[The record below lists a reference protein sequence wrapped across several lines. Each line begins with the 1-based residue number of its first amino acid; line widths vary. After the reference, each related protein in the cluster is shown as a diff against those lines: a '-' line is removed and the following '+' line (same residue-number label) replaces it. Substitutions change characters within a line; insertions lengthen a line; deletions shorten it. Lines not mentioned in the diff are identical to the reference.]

1 MATILVTGGAGFIGS
16 HYIQLLLETTD
27 HSVINA
33 DYLAYSANRFNNIEV
48 ELHPRYKFVQVD
60 LQNKLQ
66 VAQLFNRYEITDV
79 VHFAAESHVD
89 RSIHLGA
96 EPFLMTN
103 IVGTYRLLEEV
114 RHRGIERFIQISTDE
129 VYGSFPHGS
138 ADEQSHLDP
147 GNPYSASK
155 ASADLL
161 CISYA
166 KTYDLPIMITRCT
179 NNYGPRQ
186 HPEKLIPKM
195 IQSLRAGQPITLY
208 GDGLQERDWIHVKD
222 HCMGVEA
229 VRTKGKIGEVY
240 HIGSGRPIPN
250 LEVAKMVC
258 DLMNTPYSQIQFVT
272 DRPGHDVRY
281 CLDTEKICSE
291 LRWSPLTTWE
301 EGLTTTID
309 WYQTQT
315 VWWSG
320 VKY

>member
-1 MATILVTGGAGFIGS
+1 MILVTGGAGFIGS
-16 HYIQLLLETTD
+16 HYIQLLLETTNHTVVNVD
-27 HSVINA
+27 C
-33 DYLAYSANRFNNIEV
+33 LAYSANRFNNIEV
-48 ELHPRYKFVQVD
+48 ELHSRYHFVQTD
-60 LQNKLQ
+60 LQDQLQ
-66 VAQLFNRYEITDV
+66 VAKLFDEYEITEV

-103 IVGTYRLLEEV
+103 MMGTYRLLEEV
-114 RHRGIERFIQISTDE
+114 RRRGIKRFIQISTDE
-129 VYGSFPHGS
+129 VYGSFPDGS
-138 ADEQSHLDP
+138 ADEKSQLDP

-161 CISYA
+161 CIAYA
-166 KTYDLPIMITRCT
+166 KTYNLPIIITRCT

-195 IQSLRAGQPITLY
+195 IQSLREGQSITLY
-208 GDGLQERDWIHVKD
+208 GNGLQERDWIHVKD

-229 VRTKGKIGEVY
+229 VRTQGKVGEVY

-258 DLMNTPYSQIQFVT
+258 DLMNTPYSQIEFVT

-281 CLDTEKICSE
+281 CLDTEKISSE
-291 LRWSPLTTWE
+291 LGWKPVIPWE
-301 EGLTTTID
+301 EGLISTID
-309 WYQTQT
+309 WYQSQT

>member
-1 MATILVTGGAGFIGS
+1 MTGGAGFIGS
-16 HYIQLLLETTD
+16 QYIKLLLETTD
-27 HSVINA
+27 HSIINA
-33 DYLAYSANRFNNIEV
+33 DCLAYSANRFNNIEV
-48 ELHPRYKFVQVD
+48 ELHSRYHFEQIDLVD
-60 LQNKLQ
+60 QWK
-66 VAQLFNRYEITDV
+66 VAQLFDQYEITDV

-114 RHRGIERFIQISTDE
+114 RCRGIERFIQISTDE

-138 ADEQSHLDP
+138 ADEQSQLAP

-166 KTYDLPIMITRCT
+166 KTYNLPIIITRCT

-195 IQSLRAGQPITLY
+195 IQSLREGQPITLY
-208 GDGLQERDWIHVKD
+208 GDGMQERDWIHVMD
-222 HCMGVEA
+222 HCMGIET
-229 VRTKGKIGEVY
+229 VRTKGKVGEVY

-250 LEVAKMVC
+250 LHVAQMVC
-258 DLMNTPYSQIQFVT
+258 DFMNAPYSQIQFVT

-281 CLDTEKICSE
+281 CLDAGKIRNE
-291 LRWSPLTTWE
+291 LGWSPATTWE
-301 EGLTTTID
+301 DGLKMTID
-309 WYQTQT
+309 WYQSQT

-320 VKY
+320 VKDK